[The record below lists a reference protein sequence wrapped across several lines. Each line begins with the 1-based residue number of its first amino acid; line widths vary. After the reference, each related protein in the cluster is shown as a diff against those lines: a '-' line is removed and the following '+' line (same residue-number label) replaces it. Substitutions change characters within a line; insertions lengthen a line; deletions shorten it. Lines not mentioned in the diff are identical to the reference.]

1 MKHATLA
8 ALLISALVL
17 CGTGCAS
24 KKKAAAA
31 ADGTEVV
38 NAEATLVLVDAA
50 MARHQLRKAKAL
62 LQKVQF
68 TPAERPTYEPL
79 VRLALADATYYIG
92 DDLSL
97 IEARSKYIDFVT
109 LYADHPRAPY
119 AQFQAGMCSVKQI
132 ISASRD
138 QSQTQIAI
146 DDFREIDRRWP
157 ASPYARAARQFVG
170 KGQDGLAEHEFIVG
184 SFYYKRKAY
193 QAATERFTGLL
204 EKFPLYGQKD
214 KVYYWLGRTLIDAR
228 SPDEGRVW
236 LDQVLN
242 QYPRS
247 KYAKMSSQLLA
258 EAAKKEAQ
266 AAAKAAKRKAAS

>member
-1 MKHATLA
+1 MKRRTIA
-8 ALLISALVL
+8 AMLVPVLVL
-17 CGTGCAS
+17 CGSGCAA
-24 KKKAAAA
+24 KKKSAVATA
-31 ADGTEVV
+31 GTEVV
-38 NAEATLVLVDAA
+38 TAEVILAQVDEA
-50 MARHQLRKAKAL
+50 MARHQLRKAKTL
-62 LQKVQF
+62 LQKIQF
-68 TPAERPTYEPL
+68 TQAERPTYEPL
-79 VRLALADATYYIG
+79 VRLALADATYYLG
-92 DDLSL
+92 DALSL

-132 ISASRD
+132 YSASRD

-146 DDFREIDRRWP
+146 DDFREIDKRWP
-157 ASPYARAARQFVG
+157 NSPYARAARQFIG

-184 SFYYKRKAY
+184 NFYYKKKAY

-258 EAAKKEAQ
+258 EAAKKEAA